1 MKKIIPIALFL
12 FSVSIFAQGGRKEM
26 QEKIKAQKITFIT
39 DKLSLTAEEA
49 QKFWPIYNAFEAKV
63 EKIKDDD
70 LRAIKM
76 KMRKGDVSDR
86 EADEL
91 LEKLLKAEK
100 DMHDA
105 KLELVTD
112 LKKVISSTKIIKL
125 KAAEDQFNKMLL
137 ERLREF
143 REKRGNRRN

>member
-1 MKKIIPIALFL
+1 MKKLIPIVLFL
-12 FSVSIFAQGGRKEM
+12 FSISIFAQGGRKEM
-26 QEKIKAQKITFIT
+26 QEKIKAQKIAFIT

-49 QKFWPIYNAFEAKV
+49 QQFWPIYNAFEAKV
-63 EKIKDDD
+63 EKIKNED

-76 KMRKGDVSDR
+76 RMRKGDVSDK

-91 LEKLLKAEK
+91 LDKLLKAEK
-100 DMHDA
+100 DMHNA
-105 KLELVTD
+105 KLELVTN

-143 REKRGNRRN
+143 REKRGNKRN